1 MGPKGG
7 RASSLFLKQRKG
19 PENQSSQSELPQN
32 QVNIAQ
38 GTVVASSVSNG
49 SGGGA
54 LGAAGDRR
62 SNLFHFVMI
71 KPSHYDDDGYPIQWV
86 RSAIPSNTLACL
98 NALAEDVRRRDVL
111 GSDVEIRLH
120 TYDETNRR
128 VRPDRIIKLIRQQ
141 GGRALIGLVGVQ
153 SNQFPRSVD
162 LARPFLDA
170 GLPVC
175 IGGFHVSGCIAM
187 LPELPADIK
196 AAQDMGISFF
206 AGECEEGR
214 LDDVLKDAWN
224 GALRPLYN
232 YMDKLPALTGEPPPF
247 LPRKHVQR
255 TSGSL
260 SSIDLGRGCPY
271 QCSFCTII
279 NVQGRKSRFRTP
291 DDLERI
297 VRENYAQGIKR
308 FFITDDN
315 FARNRDWEIL
325 FDRLIHLRDTEFPK
339 LGFTIQ
345 VDTLCHKIPNFIEKA
360 AQAGV
365 RRVFIG
371 LENINP
377 DNLIAA
383 KKRQNKITEYRE
395 MLQKWRDH
403 GAITYAGYILGFPAD
418 TKESI
423 IRDIEI
429 IKRELPLDI
438 LEFFFLT
445 PLPGSEDH
453 KVLSQKGIWM
463 DPDMNKYDLN
473 HRVSRHSKMSD
484 EEWEDAY
491 RAAWSAF
498 YTPDHVRTIL
508 RRSAACKIG
517 RPGTTLSTIL
527 WFYLMILFEGV
538 HPLEGGAFRLKF
550 RRDRR
555 SGMKIE
561 SPLLFYP
568 RYAWETLKKVR
579 GYLRI
584 YRQLNV
590 ILKET
595 LAAPDRWT
603 YSDIAIAPPKEDEFE
618 LSLYHATAGGEAAL
632 ARKRRDDAIRTGHP
646 AESLYASASDISQPV
661 PAK

>member
-1 MGPKGG
+1 M
-7 RASSLFLKQRKG
+7 
-19 PENQSSQSELPQN
+19 
-32 QVNIAQ
+32 
-38 GTVVASSVSNG
+38 
-49 SGGGA
+49 
-54 LGAAGDRR
+54 
-62 SNLFHFVMI
+62 HFVMI

-98 NALAEDVRRRDVL
+98 NSLAEDAKRREVL
-111 GSDVEIRLH
+111 GTGVEIRLH

-128 VRPDRIIKLIRQQ
+128 VRPDRIIKMIRKE
-141 GGRALIGLVGVQ
+141 GGRVLIGLVGVQ
-153 SNQFPRSVD
+153 SNQFPRAVD

-187 LPELPADIK
+187 LPELPQDIK
-196 AAQDMGISFF
+196 DAQALGIAFF
-206 AGECEEGR
+206 AGEAEEGR
-214 LDDVLKDAWN
+214 FDEVLQDAWA
-224 GALRPLYN
+224 GQLKPIYN
-232 YMDKLPALTGEPPPF
+232 HMDKLPNLTGEPPPF
-247 LPRKHVQR
+247 LPRQHVRR

-260 SSIDLGRGCPY
+260 SSVDLGRGCPY

-279 NVQGRKSRFRTP
+279 NVQGRKSRFRSP

-297 VRENYAQGIKR
+297 VRENHAQGIKR

-315 FARNRDWEIL
+315 FARNKDWEIL
-325 FDRLIHLRDTEFPK
+325 FDRLIHLRANGFPN

-360 AQAGV
+360 SQAGV

-377 DNLIAA
+377 DNLIVA
-383 KKRQNKITEYRE
+383 KKRQNKITEYRL

-403 GAITYAGYILGFPAD
+403 GAITYAGYILGFPGD

-423 IRDIEI
+423 VRDIGI

-453 KVLSQKGIWM
+453 KTLSKNGVWM

-473 HRVSRHSKMSD
+473 HRVSHHSKMSD
-484 EEWEDAY
+484 AEWEDAY
-491 RAAWSAF
+491 RTAWFTF

-508 RRSAACKIG
+508 RRAAAAKNG
-517 RPGTTLSTIL
+517 RPSTTLTTIL
-527 WFYLMILFEGV
+527 WFYLMIIFENV

-555 SGMKIE
+555 HGLKRE
-561 SPLLFYP
+561 NPLVFYP
-568 RYAWETLKKVR
+568 RYGLECARKIW
-579 GYLRI
+579 GYWRV
-584 YRQLNV
+584 YRQFKGMLDEA
-590 ILKET
+590 LKSPE
-595 LAAPDRWT
+595 RWT
-603 YSDIAIAPPKEDEFE
+603 YTDLAITPPKDDEFE
-618 LSLYHATAGGEAAL
+618 ALSLYHETSGGEAAL
-632 ARKRRDDAIRTGHP
+632 ARKRRDDAIREHTHAHDHDHDAP
-646 AESLYASASDISQPV
+646 AAGTVAGSRLRVAAT
-661 PAK
+661 AK

>member
-1 MGPKGG
+1 MVLG
-7 RASSLFLKQRKG
+7 RSADSD
-19 PENQSSQSELPQN
+19 
-32 QVNIAQ
+32 A
-38 GTVVASSVSNG
+38 
-49 SGGGA
+49 
-54 LGAAGDRR
+54 
-62 SNLFHFVMI
+62 LFHFVMI
-71 KPSHYDDDGYPIQWV
+71 KPSHYDDDGYPIQWF

-98 NALAEDVRRRDVL
+98 NGLAVDAQRRNVL
-111 GSDVEIRLH
+111 GVGVEIRLH

-128 VRPDRIIKLIRQQ
+128 VRPDRIIREIRKA
-141 GGRALIGLVGVQ
+141 GGKAVIGLVGVQ
-153 SNQFPRSVD
+153 SNQFPRAVD
-162 LARPFLDA
+162 LARPFLAA

-187 LPELPADIK
+187 LPEMPADMR
-196 AAQDMGISFF
+196 AAQALGISFF
-206 AGECEEGR
+206 AGEAEEGR
-214 LDDVLKDAWN
+214 FDQFLRDAWS
-224 GALRPLYN
+224 GTLQPLYN
-232 YMDKLPALTGEPPPF
+232 YMDRLPALNGEPPPF
-247 LPRKHVQR
+247 LPREHVRR

-260 SSIDLGRGCPY
+260 SSVDLGRGCPY

-279 NVQGRKSRFRTP
+279 NVQGRKSRFRSA

-315 FARNRDWEIL
+315 FARNRDWEVL
-325 FDRLIHLRDTEFPK
+325 FDRLIQLRNGDFPK
-339 LGFTIQ
+339 IGFTIQ

-403 GAITYAGYILGFPAD
+403 GAITYAGYILGFPGD
-418 TKESI
+418 SKESI
-423 IRDIEI
+423 VRDIEI

-453 KVLSQKGIWM
+453 KVLWTKGVWM

-473 HRVSRHSKMSD
+473 HRVSHHPKMTD
-484 EEWEDAY
+484 AEWEDAY
-491 RAAWSAF
+491 KAAWAAY
-498 YTPDHVRTIL
+498 YTPEHVRTIL
-508 RRSAACKIG
+508 RRSAACRIG
-517 RPGTTLSTIL
+517 RPGTTLTTIL
-527 WFYLMILFEGV
+527 WFYLMIAFEGV
-538 HPLEGGAFRLKF
+538 HPLEGGALRLKF

-555 SGMKIE
+555 LGVRRE
-561 SPLLFYP
+561 NPLLFYP
-568 RYAWETLKKVR
+568 RYVGETLIKAWRYWRVYKR
-579 GYLRI
+579 FKATLD
-584 YRQLNV
+584 
-590 ILKET
+590 EA

-603 YSDIAIAPPKEDEFE
+603 YSDLAIAPPQTDEFE
-618 LSLYHATAGGEAAL
+618 ALDLYHATSGGEAAL
-632 ARKRRDDAIRTGHP
+632 ARMRRDDAIRGTSHAPVTP
-646 AESLYASASDISQPV
+646 AVAAE
-661 PAK
+661 

>member
-1 MGPKGG
+1 MW
-7 RASSLFLKQRKG
+7 ASRG
-19 PENQSSQSELPQN
+19 D
-32 QVNIAQ
+32 AQ
-38 GTVVASSVSNG
+38 ANV
-49 SGGGA
+49 
-54 LGAAGDRR
+54 L
-62 SNLFHFVMI
+62 HFVMI
-71 KPSHYDDDGYPIQWV
+71 KPSHYDEDGYPIQWV

-98 NALAEDVRRRDVL
+98 NALAEDARRREVL
-111 GSDVEIRLH
+111 GPNVEIRLH

-128 VRPDRIIKLIRQQ
+128 VRPDRIIRMIRKL
-141 GGRALIGLVGVQ
+141 GGSALIGLVGVQ

-162 LARPFLDA
+162 LARPFLAA

-187 LPELPADIK
+187 LPELPADI
-196 AAQDMGISFF
+196 AVAQTMGISFF

-214 LDDVLKDAWN
+214 LDEVLQDAWN
-224 GALRPLYN
+224 GKLKPLYN
-232 YMDKLPALTGEPPPF
+232 YMDKLPTLTGEPPPF
-247 LPRKHVQR
+247 LPRKHVRR

-291 DDLERI
+291 DDLEKI
-297 VRENYAQGIKR
+297 VRENHAQGIRR

-315 FARNRDWEIL
+315 FARNRDWELL
-325 FDRLIHLRDTEFPK
+325 FDRLIHLRKTEFPG

-360 AQAGV
+360 SQAGV

-423 IRDIEI
+423 ARDIEI

-453 KVLSQKGIWM
+453 KVLLQKGIWM

-473 HRVSRHSKMSD
+473 HRVSHHSTMSD
-484 EEWEDAY
+484 ADWEDAY

-498 YTPDHVRTIL
+498 YTPEHVRTIL
-508 RRSAACKIG
+508 RRSAACKLG

-555 SGMKIE
+555 FGAKIE
-561 SPLLFYP
+561 SPLIFYP
-568 RYAWETLKKVR
+568 RYGWETLKKVW
-579 GYLRI
+579 GYLRV
-584 YRQLNV
+584 YRELRAVLN
-590 ILKET
+590 ET
-595 LAAPDRWT
+595 LAAPDRWAYT
-603 YSDIAIAPPKEDEFE
+603 DIAIAPPQQDEFE
-618 LSLYHATAGGEAAL
+618 RLSLYHETTGGEAAL
-632 ARKRRDDAIRTGHP
+632 ARKRRDDAIRSSGHADQP
-646 AESLYASASDISQPV
+646 AIVAAE
-661 PAK
+661 

>member
-1 MGPKGG
+1 MLAPTANHSAGG
-7 RASSLFLKQRKG
+7 
-19 PENQSSQSELPQN
+19 
-32 QVNIAQ
+32 I
-38 GTVVASSVSNG
+38 
-49 SGGGA
+49 
-54 LGAAGDRR
+54 
-62 SNLFHFVMI
+62 FHFVMI
-71 KPSHYDDDGYPIQWV
+71 KPSHYDDDGYPIQWF

-98 NALAEDVRRRDVL
+98 NALAEDATRREVL
-111 GSDVEIRLH
+111 GPGIDIRLH

-128 VRPDRIIKLIRQQ
+128 VRPEQIIRMIRRE

-153 SNQFPRSVD
+153 SNQFPRAVD
-162 LARPFLDA
+162 LAQPFLAA

-187 LPELPADIK
+187 LPELPADIR
-196 AAQDMGISFF
+196 AAQDMGITFF
-206 AGECEEGR
+206 AGEAEERR
-214 LDDVLKDAWN
+214 LDDVLRDAFN
-224 GALRPLYN
+224 GQLKPLYN
-232 YMDKLPALTGEPPPF
+232 YMDALPNLIGEPPPF

-255 TSGSL
+255 TVGNL

-279 NVQGRKSRFRTP
+279 NVQGRKSRIRSA
-291 DDLERI
+291 DDLEKI
-297 VRENYAQGIKR
+297 VRENYAEGIKR

-315 FARNRDWEIL
+315 FARNKDWEPL
-325 FDRLIHLRDTEFPK
+325 FDRMIALRGEGMNI
-339 LGFTIQ
+339 GFTIQ
-345 VDTLCHKIPNFIEKA
+345 VDTLCHKIPNFIAKA

-395 MLQKWRDH
+395 MLQKWRNN

-423 IRDIEI
+423 ARDIEI
-429 IKRELPLDI
+429 IKRELPVDI

-453 KVLSQKGIWM
+453 KVLSAKGIWM

-473 HRVSRHSKMSD
+473 HRVSHHSGTMSD
-484 EEWEDAY
+484 ADWEEAY
-491 RAAWSAF
+491 RAAWHAF
-498 YTPDHVRTIL
+498 YTPEHINTIL
-508 RRSAACKIG
+508 LRTCASRIG

-538 HPLEGGAFRLKF
+538 HPLEGGALRLKF

-555 SGMKIE
+555 SGMKRE
-561 SPLLFYP
+561 NPLAFYAKYWGGTALKVFK
-568 RYAWETLKKVR
+568 YARV
-579 GYLRI
+579 YLRCKAM
-584 YRQLNV
+584 LTAA
-590 ILKET
+590 LK
-595 LAAPDRWT
+595 APDRWT
-603 YSDIAIAPPKEDEFE
+603 YSDLAIAPPEANEFE
-618 LSLYHATAGGEAAL
+618 ALDLYHETTGGAI
-632 ARKRRDDAIRTGHP
+632 ARS
-646 AESLYASASDISQPV
+646 E
-661 PAK
+661 